1 MVADVEMVK
10 LQHEVAIDEK
20 LLVLWSAV
28 PAGRTEHV
36 LVPPAGRGDIGNGD
50 QRLRANGHARTVI
63 GPWHVAL
70 GRIGPGILAT
80 VTAILFVVAALVAVG
95 DWLAVWQRFF
105 RIEYLLK
112 PLTLALLVAAAASA
126 DLPGDVKPW
135 VLAALVLG
143 LVGDV
148 ALMLSNDDAGK
159 LDGPFLIGLGAF
171 LAGHVCYLAAY
182 ARYGLGGLQM
192 LAGLL
197 VVVGTAA
204 LTLPRILSRAKT
216 VGGQELMA
224 VVGAY
229 AAVLGAMAVLAV
241 GTKSVLTA
249 IGGLLFLGSD
259 TVLAWERFVKPIR
272 GGPVIVIV
280 SYHLAQ
286 ALIVL
291 GLIAGS

>member
-1 MVADVEMVK
+1 
-10 LQHEVAIDEK
+10 
-20 LLVLWSAV
+20 
-28 PAGRTEHV
+28 
-36 LVPPAGRGDIGNGD
+36 
-50 QRLRANGHARTVI
+50 
-63 GPWHVAL
+63 
-70 GRIGPGILAT
+70 
-80 VTAILFVVAALVAVG
+80 VTATLFAVAAVAAVG

-112 PLTLALLVAAAASA
+112 PLTLVFLIAAAASG
-126 DLPGDVKPW
+126 DLPSGVKPW

-143 LVGDV
+143 LVGDI
-148 ALMLSNDDAGK
+148 ALMLSKGEAGG

-171 LAGHVCYLAAY
+171 LAGHVCYLAAF
-182 ARYGLGGLQM
+182 ARYGLGGVQM

-197 VVVGTAA
+197 VVVGAAA
-204 LTLPRILSRAKT
+204 LTLPRVLSRAKG

-224 VVGAY
+224 VVGTY

-241 GTKSVLTA
+241 GTTAVLTA
-249 IGGLLFLGSD
+249 VGGLLFLGSD

-272 GGPVIVIV
+272 SGQVIVIV

>member
-1 MVADVEMVK
+1 M
-10 LQHEVAIDEK
+10 L
-20 LLVLWSAV
+20 V
-28 PAGRTEHV
+28 PAG
-36 LVPPAGRGDIGNGD
+36 P
-50 QRLRANGHARTVI
+50 
-63 GPWHVAL
+63 L

-80 VTAILFVVAALVAVG
+80 VTAILFVVAAVVAVG

-112 PLTLALLVAAAASA
+112 PLTLVLLIAAAASA

-148 ALMLSNDDAGK
+148 ALMLSRDDAGK
-159 LDGPFLIGLGAF
+159 LDGPFLIGLAAF
-171 LAGHVCYLAAY
+171 LAGHVCYLAAF

-216 VGGQELMA
+216 AGGQELMA
-224 VVGAY
+224 VVGTY

-249 IGGLLFLGSD
+249 VGGLLFLGSD